1 MPLNSSAFQ
10 GESRVKLRSTGFLLG
25 YAGLIPF
32 VGLSGLSFFL
42 PEPYPETVI
51 AALMAYGAVI
61 LSFLTGIHWGY
72 GIQSGSAGR
81 LLWSIF
87 PALVAWLALLMPAQ
101 YGLIVLML
109 ALLLVWI
116 AEKGCGWPSWYAKL
130 RFQLSFVAV
139 FSLFAAWI
147 SQAM

>member
-10 GESRVKLRSTGFLLG
+10 GESRVKLRSTGYLLG

-32 VGLSGLSFFL
+32 VGLAAVTFFL
-42 PEPYPETVI
+42 PEPYPQYSI
-51 AALMAYGAVI
+51 SAQMAYAAVI

-72 GIQSGSAGR
+72 GIQTGSAGR
-81 LLWSIF
+81 LLWSCF
-87 PALVAWLALLMPAQ
+87 PALVAWMALLMPAE

-109 ALLLVWI
+109 GLLLAWI

-130 RFQLSFVAV
+130 RFQLSFIAV
-139 FSLFAAWI
+139 FSLFASWI
-147 SQAM
+147 ARAM